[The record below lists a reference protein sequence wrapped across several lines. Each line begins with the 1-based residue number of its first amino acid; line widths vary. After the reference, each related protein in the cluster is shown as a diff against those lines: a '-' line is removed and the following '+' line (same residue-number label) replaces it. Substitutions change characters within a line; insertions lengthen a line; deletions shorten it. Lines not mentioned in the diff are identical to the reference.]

1 MGKTRIAINGFGRI
15 GRLVL
20 RSLCQ
25 YDKEGLLEVVAVNDL
40 TSAEQRAYLLKYD
53 SVHRKFPGDVSF
65 DDENI
70 YVDGNAIKVLAV
82 RNPEDLPWKELG
94 VDLVIESTGLFTS
107 TEKAYAHI
115 QAGAKKVVIS
125 APGTGDGLCTIVMG
139 VNESVYDPSLHDII
153 SNASCTTNCLAPV
166 VKVLHEEIG
175 IVKGLMTTTHA
186 YTNDQSIVDACN
198 KKLHRGRAAALS
210 MIPTS
215 TGAAKAI
222 CQVIPELDGK
232 LNGLAVR
239 VPTPDVSAVDLVVE
253 LSRAVTKGEVNEIF
267 KRISATGMGK
277 YLGYEEED
285 LVSMDFVGDERSSIF
300 AARHTMVVD
309 NMVKVLAW
317 YDNEWGYSCRVV
329 DLVNHIVKVGL
340 DK

>member
-70 YVDGNAIKVLAV
+70 YVDGNAIKVLSV
-82 RNPEDLPWKELG
+82 RNPEDLPWKEMG
-94 VDLVIESTGLFTS
+94 VDLVIESTGLFTN
-107 TEKAYAHI
+107 TEKARAHI
-115 QAGAKKVVIS
+115 EAGAKKVVIS

-139 VNESVYDPSLHDII
+139 VNESAYDPSLHDII

-198 KKLHRGRAAALS
+198 KKFHRGRAAALS

-215 TGAAKAI
+215 TGAAQAI

-232 LNGLAVR
+232 LNGLAIR

-253 LSRAVTKGEVNEIF
+253 LCRSVTKGEVNEIF
-267 KRISATGMGK
+267 KRISASEMGK

-340 DK
+340 EK